1 MLYSGIPRGRF
12 PYNYVAR
19 LKSTHLRSPRRF
31 ADRETSPTSL
41 MTDKELIM
49 KDADSGAIAVLDPLQ
64 RYLQEVHAYPMLSA
78 EEETALA
85 RKYHDDHDVEAAR
98 QLVTSHLRLVVRIA
112 MEYRSAYH
120 NILDLIQEGT
130 VGLLHAVKN
139 FDPSK
144 GARLAT
150 YAAWWIRSLIL
161 KFILDNFR
169 LIKLGTTKNQRK
181 LFYNL
186 MREKQRI
193 EAMGYYATPELLSK
207 TLKVPEDQ
215 VVDMERRLTQPE
227 YALQAP
233 VAHHKDGGEALLQD
247 FLAIDQ
253 EPADR
258 TMEKVEEQDILR
270 EKLRE
275 FAGKLSDR
283 EKRIFHDRLLA
294 ELPTTL
300 QDIADEYG
308 ITKERV
314 RQIEAKLLIRIKE
327 FLKASG
333 IDESA
338 VGGE

>member
-1 MLYSGIPRGRF
+1 
-12 PYNYVAR
+12 
-19 LKSTHLRSPRRF
+19 
-31 ADRETSPTSL
+31 
-41 MTDKELIM
+41 MTDKELILED
-49 KDADSGAIAVLDPLQ
+49 KGTGAISILDPLQ
-64 RYLQEVHAYPMLSA
+64 RYLQEIHAYPMLTA
-78 EEETALA
+78 DEETSLA
-85 RKYHDDHDVEAAR
+85 KKFHNENDIEAAR
-98 QLVTSHLRLVVRIA
+98 KLVTSHLRLVVRIA

-120 NILDLIQEGT
+120 NLLDLIQEGT

-139 FDPSK
+139 FDPDK
-144 GARLAT
+144 GARLST
-150 YAAWWIRSLIL
+150 YASWWIRSFVL

-169 LIKLGTTKNQRK
+169 LIKLGTTKDQRK

-193 EAMGYYATPELLSK
+193 EAMGYYATPEMLSK
-207 TLKVPEDQ
+207 MLHVPAATVSE
-215 VVDMERRLTQPE
+215 MERRLTQPE

-233 VAHHKDGGEALLQD
+233 VVAHKDGGESLLQD

-258 TMEKVEEQDILR
+258 TLEKIEEHDILR
-270 EKLRE
+270 DKFKE
-275 FAGKLSDR
+275 FAGKLNER
-283 EKRIFHDRLLA
+283 EKRIFQDRLLA

-314 RQIEAKLLIRIKE
+314 RQIETKLLTRIRE

-333 IDESA
+333 IDET
-338 VGGE
+338 VTFGE